1 MFSPLGFPQGKF
13 AGVFGVLTNGG
24 HTPPRYIDSSGA
36 NGGNLPANQMN
47 NKVVLIAED
56 NHDDYFLIQRAFRR
70 ADIPV
75 ELKWVRDGSEAKA
88 YLDAISSIQPVPALI
103 LADLKMPRMDGFELL
118 TWVRSHPR
126 LRRLPFVVLT
136 SSSQSPDINRA
147 YDMGANSY
155 LVKPSRFEE
164 LMSLSQGLKNY
175 WLTLNQSPE
184 LPSSS

>member
-1 MFSPLGFPQGKF
+1 
-13 AGVFGVLTNGG
+13 
-24 HTPPRYIDSSGA
+24 
-36 NGGNLPANQMN
+36 MN
-47 NKVVLIAED
+47 KKVVLIAED
-56 NHDDYFLIQRAFRR
+56 NQDDFFLIQRAFRR

-75 ELKWVRDGSEAKA
+75 ELMWVKDGSEAKS
-88 YLDAISSIQPVPALI
+88 YLDGIARSKEPIPALI

-118 TWVRSHPR
+118 SWVRSNSN

-155 LVKPSRFEE
+155 LVKPSRFED
-164 LMSLSQGLKNY
+164 LMSLSQGLKDY

-184 LPSSS
+184 LPPSGQAG